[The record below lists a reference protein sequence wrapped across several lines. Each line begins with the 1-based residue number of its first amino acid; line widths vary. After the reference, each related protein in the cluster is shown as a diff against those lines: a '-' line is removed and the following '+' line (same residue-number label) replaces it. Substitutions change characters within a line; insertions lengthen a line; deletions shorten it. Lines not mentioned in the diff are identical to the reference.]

1 MTDAL
6 VFDQVRIVLAGRALI
21 ALDRK
26 ISPGEVLT
34 VMGPSG
40 IGKSTLLAYAAGFLD
55 PAFSAQGRVLS
66 GPLDLTRLPPHRR
79 RLGLLFQ
86 DPLLFPH
93 MNVGENIAFALP
105 ADLRGRER
113 RGAAVAAALADV
125 DLAGF
130 EARDPATLSGGQKA
144 RVALMRVLESRPR
157 ALLLDEPFSR
167 LDAALRDQIRRLVFD
182 KARARGLPVLLV
194 THDRADAEAAAG
206 PVLDFGSPS
215 AADQPAASA
224 ASDCS
229 RP

>member
-6 VFDQVRIVLAGRALI
+6 IFDKVRITLAGRDLI
-21 ALDRK
+21 SLDRA
-26 ISPGEVLT
+26 IAPGEVLT

-55 PAFSAQGRVLS
+55 PAFSACGRALS
-66 GPLDLTRLPPHRR
+66 GETELTGLPPHQR

-93 MNVGENIAFALP
+93 MSVGENIAFALP
-105 ADLRGRER
+105 AALHGRAR
-113 RGAAVAAALADV
+113 RRQAVAAALADV
-125 DLAGF
+125 ELAGF

-144 RVALMRVLESRPR
+144 RVALMRVLESQPR

-167 LDAALRDQIRRLVFD
+167 LDAALRDQIRQLVFA
-182 KARARGLPVLLV
+182 KARERGLPVLLV

-206 PVLDFGSPS
+206 PIVDYG
-215 AADQPAASA
+215 
-224 ASDCS
+224 
-229 RP
+229 